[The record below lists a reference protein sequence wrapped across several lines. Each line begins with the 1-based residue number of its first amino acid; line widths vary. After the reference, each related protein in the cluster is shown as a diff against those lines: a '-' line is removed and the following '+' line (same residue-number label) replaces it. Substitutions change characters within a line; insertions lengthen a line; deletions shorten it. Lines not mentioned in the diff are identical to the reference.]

1 MAASATAYDIW
12 LITVRW
18 NGLIA
23 GLGILD
29 IGGERQLGMKT
40 VIRQLAELKCRVL
53 LRAEDR
59 GDAGVNR
66 VVVRQA
72 PALVDSGAGRTS
84 SDQAPERKDEQLVI
98 FDSIKSNR

>member
-1 MAASATAYDIW
+1 MAASTTAYDTW

-23 GLGILD
+23 GLGIFD
-29 IGGERQLGMKT
+29 NGHEQQLSMET

-59 GDAGVNR
+59 GDAEINR

-72 PALVDSGAGRTS
+72 PALDDSRAGRTS
-84 SDQAPERKDEQLVI
+84 SDQAPERKIRAISD
-98 FDSIKSNR
+98 FR